1 MGWARLCESAGGSPA
16 PLRAEPGAPEHGSV
30 SSPSCPSSLPGPSE
44 QPPQM

>member
-1 MGWARLCESAGGSPA
+1 MCWTHLCKPAGGPPA

-30 SSPSCPSSLPGPSE
+30 SSPSCPSSLPGPDE